1 MFTTGFARDLAERPI
16 ATFAEALAALLIAD
30 GLGVLETDWVAML
43 SAAGATALIAL
54 LKGVAAYK
62 LGDNATGASLLSDP
76 PPRVERNEG
85 GWMVFP
91 VIAGKRGSLR
101 GRIGDPF
108 EDDRDE

>member
-1 MFTTGFARDLAERPI
+1 MFTTGFARDLAERTI
-16 ATFAEALAALLIAD
+16 ATFAEALAALLLAD

-76 PPRVERNEG
+76 PPRVERG
-85 GWMVFP
+85 ASDVV
-91 VIAGKRGSLR
+91 VILVAVVVVIVVLALVGVL
-101 GRIGDPF
+101 
-108 EDDRDE
+108 

>member
-1 MFTTGFARDLAERPI
+1 MFTTGFARDLAERTI

-62 LGDNATGASLLSDP
+62 LGDNATGASLLTDP
-76 PPRVERNEG
+76 PPRVERG
-85 GWMVFP
+85 ASDVV
-91 VIAGKRGSLR
+91 VILVAVVVVIVVLALVGVL
-101 GRIGDPF
+101 
-108 EDDRDE
+108 

>member
-1 MFTTGFARDLAERPI
+1 MFTTGFARDLAERTI

-76 PPRVERNEG
+76 PPRVERG
-85 GWMVFP
+85 ASDVV
-91 VIAGKRGSLR
+91 VILVAVVLVIVVLALVGVL
-101 GRIGDPF
+101 
-108 EDDRDE
+108 

>member
-1 MFTTGFARDLAERPI
+1 MFTTGFARDLAERTI

-30 GLGVLETDWVAML
+30 GLGVLETNWVELL

-76 PPRVERNEG
+76 PPRVERG
-85 GWMVFP
+85 ASDVV
-91 VIAGKRGSLR
+91 VILVAVVLVIVVLALVGVL
-101 GRIGDPF
+101 
-108 EDDRDE
+108 